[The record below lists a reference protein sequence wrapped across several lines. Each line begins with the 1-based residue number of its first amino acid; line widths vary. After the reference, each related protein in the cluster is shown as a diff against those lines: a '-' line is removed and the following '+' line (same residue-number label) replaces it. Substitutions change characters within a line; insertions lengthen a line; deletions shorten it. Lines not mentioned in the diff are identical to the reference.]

1 MKPVVLFSQKKDY
14 LALDF
19 DGVIADSIKECF
31 VVAHNAFVE
40 FSGDGLRV
48 DFFDDLDEE
57 KVAKMRHIRNFIRSG
72 EDYVYINLAI
82 EKNAIVQNQKDFDSF
97 TEQYKDLRATF
108 FDEFY
113 RERETF
119 SQEKPRLWAEL
130 NPLYPGIRPFLATYK
145 QAERLFII
153 STKKAEFVDKTLTA
167 NDIHFDTDR
176 IFYATAQRSK
186 RTIIEEL
193 LDQHRIRPDQ
203 FHFIDDQI
211 DTLLTVAETG
221 VSCYLA
227 LWGYNNEGQIET
239 ARKRGIP
246 ILELQD
252 FLEIFSA
259 G

>member
-1 MKPVVLFSQKKDY
+1 VKSVLHFSQKKDY

-40 FSGDGLRV
+40 FSGAGLRV
-48 DFFDDLDEE
+48 DFFDDLDQE
-57 KVAKMRHIRNFIRSG
+57 KVAKMRRIRNFIRSG
-72 EDYVYINLAI
+72 EDYVYICLAI
-82 EKNAIVQNQKDFDSF
+82 YKNAVIQNQKDFDSF
-97 TEQYKDLRATF
+97 TEQYKYLRATF
-108 FDEFY
+108 FEEFY
-113 RERETF
+113 RERRRF
-119 SQEKPRLWAEL
+119 SHEKPGLWAEL
-130 NPLYPGIRPFLATYK
+130 NPLYPGIRHFLATYK
-145 QAERLFII
+145 QADRLLII

-167 NDIHFDTDR
+167 NDIHFNTNR
-176 IFYATAQRSK
+176 IFYATAHRSK

-193 LDQHRIRPDQ
+193 LDQNKIQPDQ

-239 ARKRGIP
+239 ARRRGIST
-246 ILELQD
+246 LELED
-252 FLEIFSA
+252 FLEIFSVF
-259 G
+259 